1 LPKRIIFP
9 SKNGINTLNPNCE
22 ERIMHEVGMMQNI
35 LDAAVKR
42 AKDEGAQHIRLV
54 QMRARYSS
62 INFMWLK

>member
-1 LPKRIIFP
+1 
-9 SKNGINTLNPNCE
+9 
-22 ERIMHEVGMMQNI
+22 MHEVGMMQNI